1 MAGGAILTQMLRE
14 RRRGSLLW
22 SLAIAVLAAI
32 TAASYPAV
40 KDAGA
45 GFDEFMESLPEGVT
59 QMMGAANGITT
70 PAGYLNSQFFANI
83 FPILLLVFGIGVAAW
98 SIAGAEREG
107 TLEALLANPVHRWR
121 MALERLIGVSAL
133 LALLTLVG
141 TAVLVALR
149 SPFEL
154 DDLAVANLAAAGV
167 AAFLMALLF
176 ASVTFAAGAA
186 TGSKAVAIA
195 AGAGLAT
202 VTYVIFGLSGFVD
215 FFESIRWMSPWDWF
229 LQPSPLSDGWTWQA
243 IGAPFLVIV
252 PVIAVGVA
260 IFTRRDLT

>member
-1 MAGGAILTQMLRE
+1 MARGAILGQMLRE
-14 RRRGSLLW
+14 RRRGTLFW
-22 SLAIAVLAAI
+22 SLAVAALAAI

-59 QMMGAANGITT
+59 QMMGAADGITT
-70 PAGYLNSQFFANI
+70 PAGYLNSQFFSNI
-83 FPILLLVFGIGVAAW
+83 FPILLLVFSIGVASW

-121 MALERLIGVSAL
+121 VALERFAGTGIL
-133 LALLTLVG
+133 LALLTFVG

-154 DDLAVANLAAAGV
+154 DDLGVGNLAATGV
-167 AAFLMALLF
+167 ATFLMALLF

-186 TGSKAVAIA
+186 TGSKAAAIA

-202 VTYVIFGLSGFVD
+202 ITYVIFGLSGFVD
-215 FFESIRWMSPWDWF
+215 LFGSISWMSPWDWF
-229 LQPSPLSDGWTWQA
+229 LQPSPLTEGWTLQA

-252 PVIAVGVA
+252 PVIAVGVVA
-260 IFTRRDLT
+260 FTRRDLK